1 VTDYRIDDMVNDRS
15 YCVSVDPGSRELRR
29 TEEASHRNGHGARD
43 PRPCRELTF
52 SVSRE
57 LTFSVSRELTFS
69 VSRELTFSVS
79 RELTVLPPALVL
91 RRGRVLDTLRQQPIQ
106 CDGFRVV
113 DISHT
118 IAPARSEMI
127 SSILRCSGM
136 LALCA
141 SVATRFA

>member
-43 PRPCRELTF
+43 PRPC
-52 SVSRE
+52 
-57 LTFSVSRELTFS
+57 RELTFS

>member
-1 VTDYRIDDMVNDRS
+1 MVTDYRIDDMVNDRS

-43 PRPCRELTF
+43 PRPC
-52 SVSRE
+52 
-57 LTFSVSRELTFS
+57 RELTFS

>member
-1 VTDYRIDDMVNDRS
+1 MTDYRIDDMVNDRS

-43 PRPCRELTF
+43 PRPC
-52 SVSRE
+52 
-57 LTFSVSRELTFS
+57 
-69 VSRELTFSVS
+69 RELTFSVS

>member
-1 VTDYRIDDMVNDRS
+1 MTDYRIDDMVNDRS

-57 LTFSVSRELTFS
+57 LTFSVC
-69 VSRELTFSVS
+69 